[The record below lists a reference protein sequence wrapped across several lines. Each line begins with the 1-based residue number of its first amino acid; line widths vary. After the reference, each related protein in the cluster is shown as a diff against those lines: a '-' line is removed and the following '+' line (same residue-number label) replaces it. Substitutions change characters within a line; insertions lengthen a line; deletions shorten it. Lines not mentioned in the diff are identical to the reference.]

1 MNQEL
6 STTPSINETIRRLVI
21 ALVISGKVVW
31 VIAVAGS
38 NAEAKSNDFF
48 MEKNGSTSVIIVEPG
63 LMTAEAKTAL
73 SRSRYRYVRCNST
86 RFRRRTCHTNGRNPV
101 LLWQQH
107 SSASCVRFRAWNTR
121 YGGEYVWVDNGCQA
135 TFRVR
140 RR

>member
-21 ALVISGKVVW
+21 ALVISGAVAW
-31 VIAVAGS
+31 VMPVAGS

-48 MEKNGSTSVIIVEPG
+48 MEENGSTSVIIVEPG
-63 LMTAEAKTAL
+63 LMAAEAKTAF

-86 RFRRRTCHTNGRNPV
+86 RYRRRTCYTNGRNPV
-101 LLWQQH
+101 LLWLQH
-107 SSASCVRFRAWNTR
+107 SSASCVRFRDWNTR
-121 YGGEYVWVDNGCQA
+121 YGGEYVWVANGCQA